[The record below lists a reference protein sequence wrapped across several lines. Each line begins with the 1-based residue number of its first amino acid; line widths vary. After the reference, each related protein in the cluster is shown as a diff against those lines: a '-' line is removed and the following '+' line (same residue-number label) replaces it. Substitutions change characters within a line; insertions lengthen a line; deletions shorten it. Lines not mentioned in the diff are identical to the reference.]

1 MSRITEESIRIKAME
16 VQREMALLK
25 AFTNRHGE
33 HTNLCIVHDWHLGE
47 TEAPVAEEP
56 AATPEPAAEDETA
69 VDEGEA
75 AEEGAATSQETQAD
89 ESAPADDTARQDTG
103 IIVAIGI
110 IGVGVLAAAG
120 IWLYRMRQ
128 T

>member
-47 TEAPVAEEP
+47 TEAPVSDTVVVQQSCIICGLERARTFKWSHDTFNDPYKQLRPESEE
-56 AATPEPAAEDETA
+56 E
-69 VDEGEA
+69 
-75 AEEGAATSQETQAD
+75 
-89 ESAPADDTARQDTG
+89 
-103 IIVAIGI
+103 
-110 IGVGVLAAAG
+110 
-120 IWLYRMRQ
+120 
-128 T
+128 